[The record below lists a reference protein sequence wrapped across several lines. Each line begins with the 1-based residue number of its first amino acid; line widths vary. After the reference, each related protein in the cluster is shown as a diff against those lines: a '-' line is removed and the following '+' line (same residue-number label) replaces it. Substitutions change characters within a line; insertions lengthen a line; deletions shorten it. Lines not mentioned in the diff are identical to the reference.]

1 MMKASGGAI
10 KMTEDY
16 SLQYAKE
23 NKKVLISSITDGKE
37 KEEEK
42 TAIFMAG
49 SPGAGKTEAAQTLT
63 ALNSNLCVIDA
74 DKFRELFPGYVGN
87 NSDEFQRGSA
97 LLVDAALDLVLKK
110 GYSFILD
117 GTFATF
123 KVNQNIER
131 ALKKNY
137 NVLVYY
143 VYQDPFIA
151 WDFTKKREEVEG
163 RFVPKERF
171 INAFFQSR
179 KNLMRVKKQFQEKV
193 TINILVKDFQ
203 NTISDFLMDIDNVEL
218 ALPIS
223 YTKERLEEEL
233 HD

>member
-1 MMKASGGAI
+1 
-10 KMTEDY
+10 MTEDY

-117 GTFATF
+117 GTFATY

-137 NVLVYY
+137 NVLIYY
-143 VYQDPFIA
+143 VYQDSFIA

>member
-1 MMKASGGAI
+1 MKASGGAI

-63 ALNSNLCVIDA
+63 ALNSNDA
-74 DKFRELFPGYVGN
+74 G
-87 NSDEFQRGSA
+87 
-97 LLVDAALDLVLKK
+97 LDLVLKK

-117 GTFATF
+117 GTFATS
-123 KVNQNIER
+123 KVSQNIER

-179 KNLMRVKKQFQEKV
+179 KNLMQVKKQFQEKV

-223 YTKERLEEEL
+223 YTKERLEEAL

>member
-1 MMKASGGAI
+1 M
-10 KMTEDY
+10 
-16 SLQYAKE
+16 
-23 NKKVLISSITDGKE
+23 
-37 KEEEK
+37 
-42 TAIFMAG
+42 
-49 SPGAGKTEAAQTLT
+49 T
-63 ALNSNLCVIDA
+63 ALNGNLCVIDA
-74 DKFRELFPGYVGN
+74 DKFRELFPGYAGN

-117 GTFATF
+117 GTFATS

-179 KNLMRVKKQFQEKV
+179 KNLMQVKKQFQEKV

>member
-1 MMKASGGAI
+1 
-10 KMTEDY
+10 MTEDH

-42 TAIFMAG
+42 TAIFVAG

-117 GTFATF
+117 GNFATF

-163 RFVPKERF
+163 CFVPKERF

>member
-1 MMKASGGAI
+1 M
-10 KMTEDY
+10 
-16 SLQYAKE
+16 
-23 NKKVLISSITDGKE
+23 LI
-37 KEEEK
+37 
-42 TAIFMAG
+42 
-49 SPGAGKTEAAQTLT
+49 
-63 ALNSNLCVIDA
+63 
-74 DKFRELFPGYVGN
+74 
-87 NSDEFQRGSA
+87 
-97 LLVDAALDLVLKK
+97 
-110 GYSFILD
+110 
-117 GTFATF
+117 
-123 KVNQNIER
+123 
-131 ALKKNY
+131 
-137 NVLVYY
+137 YY

-179 KNLMRVKKQFQEKV
+179 KNLMRVKKQFQEKI

>member
-1 MMKASGGAI
+1 
-10 KMTEDY
+10 MTEDY

-37 KEEEK
+37 KEEEE

-137 NVLVYY
+137 NVFVYY

-171 INAFFQSR
+171 TNAFFQSR

>member
-1 MMKASGGAI
+1 MKASGGAV

-49 SPGAGKTEAAQTLT
+49 SPGAGKTEATQTLT

-74 DKFRELFPGYVGN
+74 DKFRELFPGYARN

-117 GTFATF
+117 GTFATS

-179 KNLMRVKKQFQEKV
+179 KNLMQVKKQFQEKV

>member
-1 MMKASGGAI
+1 
-10 KMTEDY
+10 MTEDH

-117 GTFATF
+117 GTFAAF

-143 VYQDPFIA
+143 VYQNPFIA

-223 YTKERLEEEL
+223 YTKERLEGEL

>member
-1 MMKASGGAI
+1 
-10 KMTEDY
+10 MTEDD

-23 NKKVLISSITDGKE
+23 NKKEIISSVIDG

-63 ALNSNLCVIDA
+63 VLNSNLCVIDA
-74 DKFRELFPGYVGN
+74 DKFRVLFPGYVGN
-87 NSDEFQRGSA
+87 NSDEFQRGSS

-117 GTFATF
+117 ATFATS
-123 KVNQNIER
+123 KVKQNIER

-151 WDFTKKREEVEG
+151 WDFTKK
-163 RFVPKERF
+163 
-171 INAFFQSR
+171 
-179 KNLMRVKKQFQEKV
+179 
-193 TINILVKDFQ
+193 
-203 NTISDFLMDIDNVEL
+203 
-218 ALPIS
+218 
-223 YTKERLEEEL
+223 
-233 HD
+233 

>member
-1 MMKASGGAI
+1 
-10 KMTEDY
+10 MTEDY

-171 INAFFQSR
+171 INTFFQSR

>member
-1 MMKASGGAI
+1 
-10 KMTEDY
+10 MTEDY

-143 VYQDPFIA
+143 VYQNPFIA
-151 WDFTKKREEVEG
+151 WDFTKKREEIED

-223 YTKERLEEEL
+223 YTKERLEGEL

>member
-1 MMKASGGAI
+1 MKVVGGAI
-10 KMTEDY
+10 GMSDDF
-16 SLQYAKE
+16 SLQYAKKY
-23 NKKVLISSITDGKE
+23 KKQMISSVIDGKE

-74 DKFRELFPGYVGN
+74 DKFRVSFPGYLGN

-97 LLVDAALDLVLKK
+97 LLVDASLDLVLKK

-117 GTFATF
+117 GTFATT
-123 KVNQNIER
+123 KVQQNIER

-151 WDFTKKREEVEG
+151 WDFTKKREVVEG

-179 KNLMRVKKQFQEKV
+179 KNLMQTKEQFQDQV

-218 ALPIS
+218 ALPIN
-223 YTKERLEEEL
+223 YTNKGLEEEL

>member
-1 MMKASGGAI
+1 
-10 KMTEDY
+10 MTEDY

-37 KEEEK
+37 IEEEK

-74 DKFRELFPGYVGN
+74 DRFRELFPGYVGN

-117 GTFATF
+117 GTFATY

-137 NVLVYY
+137 NVLIYY

-179 KNLMRVKKQFQEKV
+179 NNLMWVKKQFQEKV

>member
-1 MMKASGGAI
+1 
-10 KMTEDY
+10 MTDDF
-16 SLQYAKE
+16 SLTYAKE
-23 NKKVLISSITDGKE
+23 NKKSMISSVIEGKE

-49 SPGAGKTEAAQTLT
+49 SPGAGKTEAAQTLRM
-63 ALNSNLCVIDA
+63 LNSNLCVIDA
-74 DKFRELFPGYVGN
+74 DQFRGLFPGYTGN
-87 NSDEFQRGSA
+87 NSDEFQRGSS

-117 GTFATF
+117 GTFATT
-123 KVNQNIER
+123 KVQKNIER

-137 NVLVYY
+137 NVLIYY
-143 VYQDPFIA
+143 VYQDPFVA
-151 WDFTKKREEVEG
+151 WDFTKKREMIEG

-179 KNLMRVKKQFQEKV
+179 KNLMRMKKLFQEQI

-218 ALPIS
+218 TMPIN
-223 YTKERLEEEL
+223 YTEKELEVEL

>member
-1 MMKASGGAI
+1 
-10 KMTEDY
+10 MTEDY

>member
-1 MMKASGGAI
+1 
-10 KMTEDY
+10 MTENY

-63 ALNSNLCVIDA
+63 ALNGNLCVIDA

-87 NSDEFQRGSA
+87 NSDEFQRGSS

-223 YTKERLEEEL
+223 YTKERLEGEL

>member
-1 MMKASGGAI
+1 
-10 KMTEDY
+10 MTEDY

-179 KNLMRVKKQFQEKV
+179 KNLMRVKKQFQEKI

>member
-1 MMKASGGAI
+1 
-10 KMTEDY
+10 MTEDY
-16 SLQYAKE
+16 SLRYAKE
-23 NKKVLISSITDGKE
+23 NKKALISSIIEGKE
-37 KEEEK
+37 KEQEK

-49 SPGAGKTEAAQTLT
+49 SPGAGKTEATQTLM

-74 DKFRELFPGYVGN
+74 DKFRELFPGYTGN
-87 NSDEFQRGSA
+87 NSDEFQRGAA
-97 LLVDAALDLVLKK
+97 LLVDASLDLVLKK

-117 GTFATF
+117 GTFATA

-131 ALKKNY
+131 ALKRNY
-137 NVLVYY
+137 SVLIYY

-151 WDFTKKREEVEG
+151 WDFTKKREVVEG

-171 INAFFQSR
+171 INAFLQSR
-179 KNLMRVKKQFQEKV
+179 KNLTRVKEQFQDNI

>member
-1 MMKASGGAI
+1 
-10 KMTEDY
+10 MTEDY

-49 SPGAGKTEAAQTLT
+49 TPGAGKTEATQTLT

-97 LLVDAALDLVLKK
+97 LLVDTALDLVLKK

-117 GTFATF
+117 GTFATY

-151 WDFTKKREEVEG
+151 WDFIKKREEVEG

-223 YTKERLEEEL
+223 YTKERLEGEL

>member
-1 MMKASGGAI
+1 
-10 KMTEDY
+10 MTEDY

-151 WDFTKKREEVEG
+151 WDFTKKREEVKG